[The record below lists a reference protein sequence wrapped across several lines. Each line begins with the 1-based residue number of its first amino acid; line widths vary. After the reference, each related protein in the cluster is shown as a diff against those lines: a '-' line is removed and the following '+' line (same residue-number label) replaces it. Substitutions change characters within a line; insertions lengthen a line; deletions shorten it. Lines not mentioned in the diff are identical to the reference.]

1 MASFEKTICIDDAEF
16 EVTFSVSTPV
26 AARTYGPP
34 ENCHPAE
41 GGDIDIEE
49 VKLADV
55 NIMTLL
61 SEECM
66 TRITDKIN
74 DMIPELFEHDYGP
87 EDDEERGFDR

>member
-16 EVTFSVSTPV
+16 EVTFSATAPVSAYTS
-26 AARTYGPP
+26 GLP
-34 ENCHPAE
+34 EDCYPAE

-74 DMIPELFEHDYGP
+74 DMLGELFEHDYGP
-87 EDDEERGFDR
+87 EDDEERGFD